1 MLTRNHPLVALKTL
15 DVGLCSLLGVHP
27 QTKTKFSFP
36 TQDCQ
41 STLNV
46 FCRGPNHNIMYKH
59 REHPLRVFFKIAYST
74 DKLEHLKK
82 YKFIHIQALNPHKW
96 QSF

>member
-1 MLTRNHPLVALKTL
+1 MLTRKHPLVALKTL
-15 DVGLCSLLGVHP
+15 DVGLCSLLGVLS
-27 QTKTKFSFP
+27 QSKTKFSFP

-46 FCRGPNHNIMYKH
+46 ICRGPSHNIMYKH
-59 REHPLRVFFKIAYST
+59 REHPFRVCSEIAYST

-82 YKFIHIQALNPHKW
+82 YKSIHIQVLNPHLW
-96 QSF
+96 ESF